1 MQLVVSTIIF
11 FIVIGGM
18 GMYFG
23 NKKVD
28 SSVASQRWLKYVVY
42 ILITSFVIITIWF
55 HFFLSIAAL
64 IILFGYYELSRTIY
78 SNQKSWLALFIYTW
92 IVAGFVFFAWKFKR
106 EFQFYIYLQ
115 ILSFD
120 AFSQVMGQLLGKTLI
135 TPRISPTKTL
145 EGLLGGLFFCVLAAL
160 LTANWMN
167 LSFVIGIMFGLFTS
181 ITGFAGDILASFYK
195 RVAKIKDYS
204 NLLPGQGGFLD
215 RFDSFIMTSFCYSI
229 FYLLAPGVLPY
240 EYSN

>member
-1 MQLVVSTIIF
+1 MQVVIYTIIC
-11 FIVIGGM
+11 FIVIGGL

-23 NKKVD
+23 NKKVER
-28 SSVASQRWLKYVVY
+28 SVARQRWLKYAVY
-42 ILITSFVIITIWF
+42 ILLTSFVVVTIWF
-55 HFFLSIAAL
+55 QFFLPVAIL
-64 IILFGYYELSRTIY
+64 IILFGYYELARTIY
-78 SNQKSWLALFIYTW
+78 LNQRWWLAVFIYTL
-92 IVAGFVFFAWKFKR
+92 IAGGFLFYAWTFKI
-106 EFQFYIYLQ
+106 EFQFFIYLQ

-120 AFSQVMGQLLGKTLI
+120 AFSQVTGQLVGKTPI

-145 EGLLGGLFFCVLAAL
+145 EGLSGGIFFSVLASV

-167 LSFVIGIMFGLFTS
+167 ISFFAAIMFGLFTS

-195 RVAKIKDYS
+195 RTAKIKDYS

-215 RFDSFIMTSFCYSI
+215 RFDSFMMAAFCYSI
-229 FYLLAPGVLPY
+229 IYLLAPGFVY